1 MSEQDPS
8 RPPEQPFVP
17 GADPVALDAEAG
29 ESIAA
34 DKPGALLMAERRAQS
49 LSLGDI
55 ARQLK
60 LSVRQVEALER
71 DDHDAFAGM
80 VFVRGF
86 LRNYAKLLQL
96 DPEPLLALTRASS
109 PAAQPP
115 VVTPAQARHTNTAR
129 LTLPGRGWV
138 LAVLVLIVLV
148 VAAIFE
154 NRRSQAPAPARPLPP
169 APLAANPQHAESP
182 PATATAPAAAPA
194 LAPAAAPALAPAPAP
209 VPAALAPAA
218 EPQGPSPAGPAA
230 ANAPAIASAPAV
242 AGKPAQAA
250 PAART
255 TAAAEQQLKLVFE
268 GPAWVEVKDASGAV
282 IFSQL
287 NDQGVERT
295 VKGRPPLTL
304 VIGNAHAVRVSY
316 RDRPV
321 DLAPHTRVD
330 VARLVL
336 E

>member
-71 DDHDAFAGM
+71 DDHDAIAGM

-194 LAPAAAPALAPAPAP
+194 LAPAPAP

-268 GPAWVEVKDASGAV
+268 GPAWVEVKDTSGAV

>member
-1 MSEQDPS
+1 
-8 RPPEQPFVP
+8 
-17 GADPVALDAEAG
+17 
-29 ESIAA
+29 
-34 DKPGALLMAERRAQS
+34 
-49 LSLGDI
+49 
-55 ARQLK
+55 
-60 LSVRQVEALER
+60 
-71 DDHDAFAGM
+71 
-80 VFVRGF
+80 
-86 LRNYAKLLQL
+86 
-96 DPEPLLALTRASS
+96 
-109 PAAQPP
+109 
-115 VVTPAQARHTNTAR
+115 
-129 LTLPGRGWV
+129 
-138 LAVLVLIVLV
+138 
-148 VAAIFE
+148 
-154 NRRSQAPAPARPLPP
+154 
-169 APLAANPQHAESP
+169 
-182 PATATAPAAAPA
+182 
-194 LAPAAAPALAPAPAP
+194 LAPAPAP

-268 GPAWVEVKDASGAV
+268 GPAWVEVKDTSGAV

>member
-29 ESIAA
+29 ETIAA

-194 LAPAAAPALAPAPAP
+194 LAPAPAP

-268 GPAWVEVKDASGAV
+268 GPAWVEVKDTSGAV

-287 NDQGVERT
+287 NDQGAERT

>member
-1 MSEQDPS
+1 MSAQDPS

-29 ESIAA
+29 ETIAA
-34 DKPGALLMAERRAQS
+34 DKPGARLMAERLAQS

-96 DPEPLLALTRASS
+96 DPEPLLALTRAPS
-109 PAAQPP
+109 PAVQPP
-115 VVTPAQARHTNTAR
+115 VVTPAQTRHTSTAR

-169 APLAANPQHAESP
+169 APLAASPQHAESP
-182 PATATAPAAAPA
+182 PATATVPAAAPA
-194 LAPAAAPALAPAPAP
+194 PATLP
-209 VPAALAPAA
+209 PAA
-218 EPQGPSPAGPAA
+218 EPQGPSPAAPAA
-230 ANAPAIASAPAV
+230 ASAPATASATAV
-242 AGKPAQAA
+242 GGTPSQLA
-250 PAART
+250 PTAHMA
-255 TAAAEQQLKLVFE
+255 AAAEQQLKLVFE
-268 GPAWVEVKDASGAV
+268 GPAWVEVKDSSGAV

-287 NDQGVERT
+287 NDLGAERT
-295 VKGRPPLTL
+295 VKGRPPLAL

>member
-194 LAPAAAPALAPAPAP
+194 LAPAPAP

-268 GPAWVEVKDASGAV
+268 GPAWVEVKDTSGAV